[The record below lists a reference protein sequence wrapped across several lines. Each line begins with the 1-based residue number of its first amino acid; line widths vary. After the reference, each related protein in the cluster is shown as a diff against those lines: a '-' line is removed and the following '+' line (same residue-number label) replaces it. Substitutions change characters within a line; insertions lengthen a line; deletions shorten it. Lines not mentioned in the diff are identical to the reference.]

1 MNLLAAH
8 GAVDAYA
15 VIRRERT
22 LPRPGDVLK
31 RPGQTVGALDVVA
44 RARVPQDHH
53 IVDVAHQLR
62 VSPQHVDRY
71 ILKRPGET
79 VDEGE
84 PIAAR
89 RGAAGVRR
97 IVARSPIEGE
107 VVDSGRGIVVLEGEP
122 RLIEVKASMS
132 GVVVDVVPNLG
143 VVIETEGSRVKL
155 AWGRGE
161 LSFSELTVLEADE
174 DGLPDSAMLD
184 AMEHRGLIVAVP
196 APLTAPF
203 LQMAAE
209 ASVAAVVGASM
220 DAELV
225 SLSEELGLTVAV
237 SEGFGFLQMSG
248 DVVELLK
255 ANAGRQL
262 TLDPGAMEGWRT
274 SRPEII
280 IRLDDEE
287 TPAGNPALA
296 ERVGF
301 LEVGQRVRVLRGP
314 HRGAIVRVVTLPE
327 RPRHLPSGLALMGA
341 EVRINDDEVAFVP
354 FANLEHLG

>member
-1 MNLLAAH
+1 MSLLATH
-8 GAVDAYA
+8 GAIDAYA

-53 IVDVAHQLR
+53 IIDVARQLR
-62 VSPQHVDRY
+62 VSPEHVNRY
-71 ILKRPGET
+71 ILKRPGES

-89 RGAAGVRR
+89 RGAAGLRR

-122 RLIEVKASMS
+122 QLIEVKASMS
-132 GVVVDVVPNLG
+132 GVVVDVIPSLG
-143 VVIETEGSRVKL
+143 VVIEMEGARVKL

-161 LSFSELTVLEADE
+161 LGFSELATLDPDE
-174 DGLPDSAMLD
+174 DGLPNPATLD
-184 AMEHRGLIVAVP
+184 EMEHRGLIVAVP

-209 ASVAAVVGASM
+209 ANVAAVVGASM

-225 SLSEELGLTVAV
+225 PLVEDLGLTVAV

-262 TLDPGAMEGWRT
+262 TLDPGAMEGWRV

-280 IRLDDEE
+280 IRLDDGA
-287 TPAGNPALA
+287 TPPGNPAPA
-296 ERVGF
+296 ERTGF
-301 LEVGQRVRVLRGP
+301 LEAGQRVRVLRGP

-327 RPRHLPSGLALMGA
+327 WPRHLPSGLASTGA
-341 EVRINDDEVAFVP
+341 EVQINDDEVAFVP